1 MTNVNWC
8 TLPKDAEDETSP
20 QRTPVS
26 DKFLKLVHAIS
37 RKTRVRMLDRETEN
51 TLLRSWNDD
60 GDRAALEKLLNCFDP
75 MIMTMARNTAER
87 HGCLHITEDVYQTGQ
102 EAFIKSL
109 PRYRIEDG
117 NRLSTFVKY
126 GVAGEMIRI
135 CMDLKMPM
143 PIGKSAGE
151 RIAYYQYRA
160 TMDAFKACEGRK
172 ATSSPADLAVISKS
186 LGVAPKAFQR
196 AEAAIKSRTVP
207 YDRIALW
214 SEVDTHDD
222 IDKVRGV
229 ILAEFKA
236 LSEVMSP
243 RNFDIATAAL
253 SGASTL
259 ECIAAKNTL
268 TIERIRQIRREALR
282 ILRENLQARGIHGST
297 DLMTQAA

>member
-1 MTNVNWC
+1 
-8 TLPKDAEDETSP
+8 
-20 QRTPVS
+20 
-26 DKFLKLVHAIS
+26 
-37 RKTRVRMLDRETEN
+37 
-51 TLLRSWNDD
+51 
-60 GDRAALEKLLNCFDP
+60 